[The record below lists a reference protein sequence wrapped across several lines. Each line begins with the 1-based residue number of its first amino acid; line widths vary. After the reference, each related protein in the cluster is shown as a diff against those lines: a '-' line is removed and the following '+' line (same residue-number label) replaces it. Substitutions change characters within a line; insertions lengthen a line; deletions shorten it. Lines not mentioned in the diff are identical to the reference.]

1 MRRWMT
7 ETLILFLLGIGLT
20 LLAGCSFSS
29 PLKGDAGGATVMVRG
44 EEEVTAE
51 AASTQ
56 ARTIF
61 VHVCGFVKHPG
72 VYELS
77 PDARADAAIEAA
89 GGFTKEADENAWNL
103 AAPLE
108 DGMQIYIPDEDSA
121 AREGQA
127 ANAAG
132 SAGAGA
138 GAESGSKVNIN
149 TATKEELM
157 TLSGIGE
164 SRAEEIL
171 RTRQEIGAFA
181 SIEEIKEVSGIG
193 DGIFGRIKDS
203 ITVN

>member
-7 ETLILFLLGIGLT
+7 ETLILFLLGIGLV

-77 PDARADAAIEAA
+77 PDARADAAIAAA

-127 ANAAG
+127 ANVAG
-132 SAGAGA
+132 SAGAG
-138 GAESGSKVNIN
+138 GENGSKVNIN

-171 RTRQEIGAFA
+171 RTRQERGAFA

-193 DGIFGRIKDS
+193 DGIFDRIKDS